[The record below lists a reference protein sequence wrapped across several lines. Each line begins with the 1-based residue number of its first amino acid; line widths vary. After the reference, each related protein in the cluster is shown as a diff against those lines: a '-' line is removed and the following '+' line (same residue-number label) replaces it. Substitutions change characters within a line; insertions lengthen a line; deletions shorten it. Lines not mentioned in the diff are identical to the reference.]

1 MLALNGILAVVDA
14 EQFPQLRGED
24 MELARL
30 QLEAA
35 DLVVLKYIG
44 TQINRVS
51 CGMNI
56 GEHCWKEFVAIL

>member
-1 MLALNGILAVVDA
+1 SNERRD
-14 EQFPQLRGED
+14 
-24 MELARL
+24 ELP
-30 QLEAA
+30 A